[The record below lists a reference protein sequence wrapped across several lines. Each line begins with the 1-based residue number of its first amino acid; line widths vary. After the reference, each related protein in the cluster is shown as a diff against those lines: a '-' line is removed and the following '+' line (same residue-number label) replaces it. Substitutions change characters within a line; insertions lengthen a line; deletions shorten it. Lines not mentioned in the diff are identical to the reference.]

1 MNLLR
6 QIRDQEKKWNRA
18 KRIEKKHKKKLFSL
32 LRMQM
37 EKRKDELSEGV
48 SLV

>member
-18 KRIEKKHKKKLFSL
+18 KLIEKKHKKKLFSL
-32 LRMQM
+32 L
-37 EKRKDELSEGV
+37 EKKQVEAMKRNAQPM
-48 SLV
+48 